1 MNDRVV
7 TVVIV
12 VLVFFVIRCTWLM
25 VARFN
30 YLAKLGHFVKNK
42 NKENIPKLC
51 EMYFNI
57 LWQRWKMIFAVW
69 IWDLKRMVYDKEKFD
84 EVMNQEE

>member
-1 MNDRVV
+1 MNDRVAA
-7 TVVIV
+7 VVIV
-12 VLVFFVIRCTWLM
+12 VLVFFVIRCTWLAI
-25 VARFN
+25 ARFN

-42 NKENIPKLC
+42 NKENIPQFC
-51 EMYFNI
+51 EMYFNV